1 MSPYT
6 LAILSLLFG
15 AIWWSFLH
23 HLRRRKNSQKIL
35 PPGPWAL
42 PIIGNLHMIGMLPH
56 RALEALSKKYGPIML
71 VQLGNIPTIVVSS
84 PRVAELF
91 LKTHDIV
98 FASRPNIQ
106 TAKYLTY
113 ENKGMA
119 FTTYGSYWRSVR
131 KLCTLKL
138 LSVGKIDGY
147 GVMRREEMEAL
158 VRRLKV
164 AAVAREVVD
173 LSEKVEGVIEDM
185 TCKMVFGRSSDERFD
200 LKAVVQ
206 KSLVI
211 LGAFNIADFVP
222 ILAPF
227 DLQERI
233 LIIVEYISSDKLEW
247 RKRLERQTRVYFM
260 VPQWYMPQHGNDLK
274 MFWRKF
280 NESSDYDIG
289 DIRKLTH
296 KLETT
301 ATLIIVSVH
310 AVSTS
315 HPYSSSSSPELKG
328 EVICDA
334 DAVLEV
340 SIAPTIIV
348 DCDRFDVVAIDGVG
362 GLVGGLFLR
371 TLVDTRGGLT
381 RSIKEASKAND
392 TILEIIITEHEQ
404 DPARFHQTH
413 DKKDFIDVMLSL
425 MNNKSSKTTH
435 DEPSYSIDRNNIKAI
450 AVDMIVGAID
460 TSSTAIEWVMS
471 EILTHPRVAQKIQQ
485 ELMSVVGGER
495 MVAET
500 DLVKLEY
507 LEMVIKETLRI
518 HPVAP
523 LLLPHESMED
533 IVIDG
538 YFISKNSRVLV
549 NSWAMGRD
557 PCIWSD
563 NVGEFLPERFING
576 HVDIRGRDFQL
587 IPFGSGRRGC
597 PGMHLGLTNI
607 RLVVAHLMHCFDWK
621 LPNGMKP
628 NELNMSEKFGLSLPR
643 AKHLLAIPT
652 YRL

>member
-23 HLRRRKNSQKIL
+23 HLHRRKNSQKIL

-42 PIIGNLHMIGMLPH
+42 PIIGNLHMIGTLPH

-84 PRVAELF
+84 PRAAELF

-113 ENKGMA
+113 GNKGMA
-119 FTTYGSYWRSVR
+119 FTTYGSYWRNVR
-131 KLCTLKL
+131 KLCALKL

-164 AAVAREVVD
+164 AAVTHEVVD

-227 DLQERI
+227 DLQ
-233 LIIVEYISSDKLEW
+233 
-247 RKRLERQTRVYFM
+247 
-260 VPQWYMPQHGNDLK
+260 
-274 MFWRKF
+274 
-280 NESSDYDIG
+280 
-289 DIRKLTH
+289 
-296 KLETT
+296 
-301 ATLIIVSVH
+301 
-310 AVSTS
+310 
-315 HPYSSSSSPELKG
+315 
-328 EVICDA
+328 
-334 DAVLEV
+334 
-340 SIAPTIIV
+340 
-348 DCDRFDVVAIDGVG
+348 
-362 GLVGGLFLR
+362 
-371 TLVDTRGGLT
+371 GLT
-381 RSIKEASKAND
+381 RRIKEASKAID

-471 EILTHPRVAQKIQQ
+471 EILTHPRVAQKLQQ

-538 YFISKNSRVLV
+538 YFIPKNSRILV

-607 RLVVAHLMHCFDWK
+607 RLVVAQLMHCFDWE